1 MAPACVRNSK
11 SGRALSGEAT
21 GIPDAVVDA
30 LLRASRALTGIT
42 ARSLSS
48 VNEEVTLAQFR
59 TLQALSTHG
68 PQTVTALA
76 EHLDVHASTMTR
88 MCSRLVTR
96 GLVVRLPS
104 AVDRR
109 EVVIELSGSGTE
121 LVNEVTESRRRE
133 FALIVERL
141 SIDEQQAVI
150 DALDAFANAAESGAE
165 PAIAAVPGGHR
176 AHEPSEEDR

>member
-1 MAPACVRNSK
+1 MNAQAS
-11 SGRALSGEAT
+11 

-42 ARSLSS
+42 ARCLSS

-59 TLQALSTHG
+59 TLQELSTRG
-68 PQTVTALA
+68 SQTVTALA

-96 GLVVRLPS
+96 GLVVRIPS

-109 EVVIELSGSGTE
+109 EVVIQLSGTGSE
-121 LVNEVTESRRRE
+121 LVDDVMQNRRRE
-133 FALIVERL
+133 FGVIVQRL
-141 SIDEQQAVI
+141 SVDEQHAVI
-150 DALDAFANAAESGAE
+150 DALDAFVVAASTESG
-165 PAIAAVPGGHR
+165 PAIAAMYGGTR
-176 AHEPSEEDR
+176 AHDPSEENL

>member
-1 MAPACVRNSK
+1 MNA
-11 SGRALSGEAT
+11 EAS

-68 PQTVTALA
+68 SQTVTALA

-96 GLVVRLPS
+96 GLVMRVPS

-109 EVVIELSGSGTE
+109 EVVIQLSGTGSE
-121 LVNEVTESRRRE
+121 LVNDVMQSRRSE
-133 FALIVERL
+133 FDAIVQRMSL
-141 SIDEQQAVI
+141 DEQHAVI
-150 DALDAFANAAESGAE
+150 DALDAFANAAGTAAG
-165 PAIAAVPGGHR
+165 PPIAAMHGGTR
-176 AHEPSEEDR
+176 AHELSKEDR

>member
-1 MAPACVRNSK
+1 MNA
-11 SGRALSGEAT
+11 EAS

-30 LLRASRALTGIT
+30 LLRASRTLTDIT

-68 PQTVTALA
+68 SQTVTALA
-76 EHLDVHASTMTR
+76 ERLDVHASTMTR

-96 GLVVRLPS
+96 GFVARTPS

-109 EVVIELSGSGTE
+109 EVVIELSGTGS
-121 LVNEVTESRRRE
+121 EVVTDVMQNRRSE
-133 FALIVERL
+133 FDLIVQRL
-141 SIDEQQAVI
+141 SVDEQRAVI
-150 DALDAFANAAESGAE
+150 DALDAFS
-165 PAIAAVPGGHR
+165 IAAGSEAGHTIAAMHGGTG
-176 AHEPSEEDR
+176 AHDPAEEDR

>member
-1 MAPACVRNSK
+1 MNADTS
-11 SGRALSGEAT
+11 

-42 ARSLSS
+42 ARSLTS

-109 EVVIELSGSGTE
+109 EVVIQLSSGGDG
-121 LVNEVTESRRRE
+121 LVNDVLENRRSE
-133 FALIVERL
+133 FVAIVDRL
-141 SIDEQQAVI
+141 SVDEQTAVI
-150 DALDAFANAAESGAE
+150 EALETFAKATEDGPGPAVAAMGRGNRT
-165 PAIAAVPGGHR
+165 P
-176 AHEPSEEDR
+176 EPSEEDQ

>member
-1 MAPACVRNSK
+1 MNADT
-11 SGRALSGEAT
+11 SGM
-21 GIPDAVVDA
+21 PDEVVDA
-30 LLRASRALTGIT
+30 LLRATRALAGIT
-42 ARSLSS
+42 ARSLTS

-59 TLQALSTHG
+59 TLQALSTYG

-109 EVVIELSGSGTE
+109 EVVIQLSAAGDG
-121 LVNEVTESRRRE
+121 LVNDVLKNRRSE
-133 FALIVERL
+133 FVAIVERL
-141 SIDEQQAVI
+141 SIDEQRAVI
-150 DALDAFANAAESGAE
+150 EALETFAKAAEDEPG
-165 PAIAAVPGGHR
+165 PAIAAMGRGKGAANP
-176 AHEPSEEDR
+176 PEEDQ

>member
-1 MAPACVRNSK
+1 MNAEVS
-11 SGRALSGEAT
+11 

-68 PQTVTALA
+68 SQTVTALA
-76 EHLDVHASTMTR
+76 ERLDVHASTMTR

-96 GLVVRLPS
+96 GLVVRIPS

-109 EVVIELSGSGTE
+109 EVVIQLSGSGTE
-121 LVNEVTESRRRE
+121 LVTEVMQNRHSE
-133 FALIVERL
+133 FEVIVQRL
-141 SIDEQQAVI
+141 SVDERHAVI
-150 DALDAFANAAESGAE
+150 DALDAFSNAAGSDAG
-165 PAIAAVPGGHR
+165 PAIAAMHGGTG
-176 AHEPSEEDR
+176 AYDPSEEDR